1 MAKSFFRVVEHDIDS
16 DALLRDV
23 GDPAAGGTTLFV
35 GTTRNENQGRVVER
49 LEYEVYEAMAV
60 EEMRRIGDEIARRW
74 QVVAVSMVHR
84 VGVVPVGQA
93 SVAVAVSAAHR
104 DEAFAAC
111 RFGIDTLK
119 ATVPIWKKEYY
130 QGGEH
135 WVGPCHVHAATGR
148 G

>member
-60 EEMRRIGDEIARRW
+60 EEMRRISSTA
-74 QVVAVSMVHR
+74 M
-84 VGVVPVGQA
+84 A
-93 SVAVAVSAAHR
+93 S
-104 DEAFAAC
+104 
-111 RFGIDTLK
+111 
-119 ATVPIWKKEYY
+119 
-130 QGGEH
+130 
-135 WVGPCHVHAATGR
+135 
-148 G
+148 

>member
-74 QVVAVSMVHR
+74 LVVAVSMVHR

>member
-1 MAKSFFRVVEHDIDS
+1 MMKSSYHVTPDRIDTE
-16 DALLRDV
+16 ALLAEV
-23 GDPAAGGTTLFV
+23 GDAAAGGTTLFI
-35 GTTRNENQGRVVER
+35 GTTRNENEGRIVER
-49 LEYEVYEAMAV
+49 LEYEAYEAMALD
-60 EEMRRIGDEIARRW
+60 EMRRIGEEMASRW

-84 VGVVPVGQA
+84 LGVVPVGQA

-111 RFGIDTLK
+111 RYGIDTLK
-119 ATVPIWKKEYY
+119 ATVPIWKKEFY

-135 WVGPCHVHAATGR
+135 WVGPCHAHGASGR